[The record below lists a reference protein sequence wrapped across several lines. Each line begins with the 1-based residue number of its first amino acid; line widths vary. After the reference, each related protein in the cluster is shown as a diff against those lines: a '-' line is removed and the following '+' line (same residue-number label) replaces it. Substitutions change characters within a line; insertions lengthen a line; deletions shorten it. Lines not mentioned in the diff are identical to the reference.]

1 MKPIPQH
8 EAEKLKRENRELK
21 KRLQALANASTI
33 VCQAIDST
41 ADGKKFDPDVGK
53 RIASLVNFLELET
66 DGALHFG
73 LHLDFKKIEAL
84 KKAALRWAVSNI
96 P

>member
-21 KRLQALANASTI
+21 KQLRTLTEKATI
-33 VCQAIDST
+33 VCQAIDGT
-41 ADGKKFDPDVGK
+41 AAGGKFTNPVGK
-53 RIASLVNFLELET
+53 RMAALVDLLELEA
-66 DGALHFG
+66 DRALHFG
-73 LHLDFKKIEAL
+73 LHLDFEKINKL
-84 KKAALRWAVSNI
+84 KAAARQWAVNNI